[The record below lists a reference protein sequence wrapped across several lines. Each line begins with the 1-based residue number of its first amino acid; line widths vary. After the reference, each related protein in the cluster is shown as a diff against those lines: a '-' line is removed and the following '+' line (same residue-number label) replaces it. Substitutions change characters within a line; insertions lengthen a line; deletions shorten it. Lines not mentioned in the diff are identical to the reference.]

1 MNESLQTSVQA
12 TLQPI
17 LLVVNKLVYGTR
29 PFSTCRWM
37 WRLLNDSQ
45 LRELGLVSMGE
56 IATIR
61 AKTTGLYKGR
71 GRPPIRISLEQVEL
85 MREAKF
91 TWKEIS
97 GALLISRSTLWRHSF
112 RNYSDQELED
122 MLDSTVP
129 KHWVANNEWIFRNTH
144 STKKD
149 NGYVTVY

>member
-1 MNESLQTSVQA
+1 MQVDVASSQVH
-12 TLQPI
+12 
-17 LLVVNKLVYGTR
+17 
-29 PFSTCRWM
+29 
-37 WRLLNDSQ
+37 Q

-97 GALLISRSTLWRHSF
+97 GALLISRSTLWR
-112 RNYSDQELED
+112 RL
-122 MLDSTVP
+122 MV
-129 KHWVANNEWIFRNTH
+129 TH
-144 STKKD
+144 SEITLTK
-149 NGYVTVY
+149 N